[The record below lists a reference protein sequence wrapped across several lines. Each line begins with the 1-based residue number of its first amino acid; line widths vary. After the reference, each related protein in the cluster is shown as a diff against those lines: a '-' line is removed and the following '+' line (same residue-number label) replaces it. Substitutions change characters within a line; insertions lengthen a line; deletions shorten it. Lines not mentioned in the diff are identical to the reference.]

1 MQFDIEK
8 VPVQNQHRYHPES
21 LELARTFTQRIVRE
35 FGTFIKAVV
44 LFGSAARFE
53 ETGQEGDID
62 VLVIVDDVSIVM
74 KGEFVEAYRLI
85 VHKVVAEISPKL
97 HITTLKFTSFWEYVR
112 NADPVAVNMLR
123 DGVTLL
129 DTGFFEPLQIL
140 LARGRIRPTVES
152 VWNYFIRAP
161 ATLMN
166 SRWHMLQA
174 TLDLYWAVIDAA
186 HAALM
191 RIGEI
196 PPSPSH
202 VAEMLDQKL
211 AKKGHLDKQHV
222 KTMRNFY
229 SIAKQ
234 IMHREIREISGA
246 EFDGYARDARAFVD
260 AVKLFI
266 EAKR

>member
-1 MQFDIEK
+1 MQFNIEK
-8 VPVQNQHRYHPES
+8 VPVQNERKYKPEAM
-21 LELARTFTQRIVRE
+21 ELARKFTQRIVRE

-53 ETGQEGDID
+53 NKGKENDID
-62 VLVIVDDVSIVM
+62 ILIIVDDVSIVM
-74 KGEFVEAYRLI
+74 QGEFVEAYRLI
-85 VHKVVAEISPKL
+85 VHKIVGELSPRL

-112 NADPVAVNMLR
+112 NADPVSVNMLR
-123 DGVTLL
+123 DGVALL

-140 LARGRIRPTVES
+140 LQRGRIRPTVES
-152 VWNYFIRAP
+152 IWTYFVRAP

-166 SRWHMLQA
+166 AKWHVLQA

-191 RIGEI
+191 RAGEI
-196 PPSPSH
+196 PPSPTH
-202 VAEMLDQKL
+202 VAEMLDEKL
-211 AKKGHLDKQHV
+211 AKKGHIDKRHV

-229 SIAKQ
+229 ILAKQ
-234 IMHREIREISGA
+234 IMHREIREVSGA
-246 EFDGYARDARAFVD
+246 EYDRNAKAAREFVD
-260 AVKLFI
+260 AMKLFI